1 MRTWTAWAG
10 LLLVTGLPGCNKL
23 ADKLMEK
30 AQQEAQKQ
38 AATTEANKAEEVDKD
53 GELADKLSNYIS
65 CLNGATRNVFDSRN
79 RYLEWVKDE
88 KVGPTGKERT
98 VYAPHEIYQADGCIK
113 DLDEAKTK
121 KPPLAEIEAAA
132 QAYRAALEKVKAE
145 VKTAHGYYTQ
155 QDYKDDKFAKA
166 KSMHPTLMGAYDG
179 FKAANEP
186 FETKVVAL
194 NEEVGKRQLEK
205 ISKDADRTLEYR
217 QRTVVNAAKVLVK
230 SAEVKTLAELD
241 AASYDANLEAYSK
254 TVTELDDYVTKN
266 PAEASKVTLFSSF
279 VSDSKDLLKAA
290 KELSRRKRDNK
301 DFAKER
307 AMFAHTVEG
316 HPAQVIDKFNEL
328 VRESNGLRYDSLYR
342 DKAEA
347 KAKAAQAAQ

>member
-10 LLLVTGLPGCNKL
+10 LLFVIGLPGCNKL
-23 ADKLMEK
+23 ADKLVEK
-30 AQQEAQKQ
+30 AQQQAQKQ
-38 AATTEANKAEEVDKD
+38 AATTETKQGEAEVEKD

-79 RYLEWVKDE
+79 RYLEWIKDE
-88 KVGPTGKERT
+88 KVGPTGKERI
-98 VYAPHEIYQADGCIK
+98 VYAPQEIFQADGCIK
-113 DLDEAKTK
+113 DLDQAKTK
-121 KPPLAEIEAAA
+121 QPPLADIEAAA
-132 QAYRAALEKVKAE
+132 AAYKTALENVKAE
-145 VKTAHGYYTQ
+145 VKAAHGYYSQ

-166 KSMHPTLMGAYDG
+166 KEMHPKLMASYDA

-205 ISKDADRTLEYR
+205 ISKDPDRALEFR

-241 AASYDANLEAYSK
+241 AATYDANLEAYSK
-254 TVTELDDYVTKN
+254 TVSELDDYATKN
-266 PAEASKVTLFSSF
+266 AAEASKVTLFSSF

-342 DKAEA
+342 DKAQA
-347 KAKAAQAAQ
+347 KAKAAL

>member
-10 LLLVTGLPGCNKL
+10 LLCVLVLPGCSKLANKL
-23 ADKLMEK
+23 VEK
-30 AQQEAQKQ
+30 AQEEAQKQ
-38 AATTEANKAEEVDKD
+38 AATTETSQAEEVDKD

-79 RYLEWVKDE
+79 RYLEWIKDE
-88 KVGPTGKERT
+88 KVGPTGKERI
-98 VYAPHEIYQADGCIK
+98 VYAPQEIFQADTCVK
-113 DLDEAKTK
+113 DLEKAKGM

-132 QAYRAALEKVKAE
+132 VTYQTALEKVKAE
-145 VKTAHGYYTQ
+145 VKTAHGYYSQ

-166 KSMHPTLMGAYDG
+166 KAMHPTLMAAYEG

-186 FETKVVAL
+186 FEAKVVAL

-205 ISKDADRTLEYR
+205 ISKDPDRSLEFR
-217 QRTVVNAAKVLVK
+217 QRTVVNAAKALVK

-241 AASYDANLEAYSK
+241 QASYDANLEAYSK
-254 TVTELDDYVTKN
+254 AVTELDDYATKN
-266 PAEASKVTLFSSF
+266 AAEASKVTLFSSF
-279 VSDSKDLLKAA
+279 VSATKELLKAA

-301 DFAKER
+301 DFSKER

-316 HPAQVIDKFNEL
+316 HPAQVIDKFNNL
-328 VRESNGLRYDSLYR
+328 VRQSNSLRYDSLYR
-342 DKAEA
+342 DKAQARA
-347 KAKAAQAAQ
+347 KQASAQ